1 MALVTAPSVSRR
13 VDFFPKPISSNFDPG
28 FDFPTAPLPADA
40 NPNAV
45 QIAVGSG
52 ARVWVL
58 DASDEVFT
66 FVRP

>member
-1 MALVTAPSVSRR
+1 VWVIYNAGEIARY
-13 VDFFPKPISSNFDPG
+13 DFQQASFSNV
-28 FDFPTAPLPADA
+28 PLPADA
-40 NPNAV
+40 NPAAV

-52 ARVWVL
+52 AGVWVL